1 METMETMMHNSN
13 PARKVRIVTTG
24 PQTILPWLRAI
35 RLRGLAAATV
45 ALLSVS
51 LAMVTP
57 VRAQSPSSVAPA
69 PSSSSLQPAS
79 QQQEMTTPAPVPS
92 PTSAPPEYRIGTG
105 DVLGIT
111 VYDMPELNRTAVV
124 GSQGMLVLSY
134 FQRPIEIDG
143 KTTLQVGQ
151 DVASELKQLQILL
164 DPQVSVTVIRVE
176 SKPVVVGGSVRS
188 PQVLQEMRPLTLQEA
203 LMLAGGPME
212 GAGNSVLV
220 TRDDGTGSAV
230 SYDLSLKKVL
240 SGTDPKFNIPVNPGD
255 TVQVLP
261 DQNVF
266 VAGDV
271 KRPGAFTLGRG
282 EKLTVSKLMAL
293 IGGWEPTAKPGS
305 AVIVRD
311 DANGQRQTVPLDLPK
326 IMARKTPD
334 VTLEANDLVYVP
346 SSTGKAIGLTAL
358 KGVGGAVML
367 ATGYLI
373 IRR

>member
-1 METMETMMHNSN
+1 MV
-13 PARKVRIVTTG
+13 ARLSAMRLTG
-24 PQTILPWLRAI
+24 GAVLI
-35 RLRGLAAATV
+35 AAV
-45 ALLSVS
+45 LSVV

-57 VRAQSPSSVAPA
+57 ERAQSPSSVAPA
-69 PSSSSLQPAS
+69 PPSSSLQTAS
-79 QQQEMTTPAPVPS
+79 QQQEMSTPAPVPS

-124 GSQGMLVLSY
+124 GSQGTLVLSY

-151 DVASELKQLQILL
+151 NVASELKQLQILL
-164 DPQVSVTVIRVE
+164 DPQVMVTVIRVE

-293 IGGWEPTAKPGS
+293 TGGWEPTAKPGS

-326 IMARKTPD
+326 IMARKVAD

-346 SSTGKAIGLTAL
+346 GSTGKAIGLTAL

>member
-1 METMETMMHNSN
+1 MV
-13 PARKVRIVTTG
+13 ARLSAMRLTG
-24 PQTILPWLRAI
+24 GAVLI
-35 RLRGLAAATV
+35 AAV
-45 ALLSVS
+45 LSVV

-57 VRAQSPSSVAPA
+57 ARAQSPSSVAPA
-69 PSSSSLQPAS
+69 PPSSSLQTAS
-79 QQQEMTTPAPVPS
+79 QQQEMRTPAPVPS

-105 DVLGIT
+105 DVLSIT
-111 VYDMPELNRTAVV
+111 IYDMPEFNRTAVV
-124 GSQGMLVLSY
+124 GSQGALVLSY
-134 FQRPIEIDG
+134 FQRPLEISG

-164 DPQVSVTVIRVE
+164 DPQVMVTVIRVE

-188 PQVLQEMRPLTLQEA
+188 PQVLQEMRPLSLQEA
-203 LMLAGGPME
+203 LMLAGGPE
-212 GAGNSVLV
+212 QGAGNSVLV

-230 SYDLSLKKVL
+230 SYDLSLRKVL
-240 SGTDPKFNIPVNPGD
+240 SGTDPKFNIPINPGD

-271 KRPGAFTLGRG
+271 KRPGSFALGRG

-293 IGGWEPTAKPGS
+293 TGGWEPTAKPGS

-326 IMARKTPD
+326 IMARKVAD

-346 SSTGKAIGLTAL
+346 GSTGKAIGLTAL

>member
-1 METMETMMHNSN
+1 METMMHNSN
-13 PARKVRIVTTG
+13 PARKVRMITTG
-24 PQTILPWLRAI
+24 YPQTILPWLRAV
-35 RLRGLAAATV
+35 RLRGLAAAAV

-51 LAMVTP
+51 LAMVIP
-57 VRAQSPSSVAPA
+57 VRAQSPSSIAPA
-69 PSSSSLQPAS
+69 PPSSSPQPAS
-79 QQQEMTTPAPVPS
+79 QQQEITMPAPVPS
-92 PTSAPPEYRIGTG
+92 PTSAPPEYRIGMG

-111 VYDMPELNRTAVV
+111 VYDMPELNRTVVV
-124 GSQGMLVLSY
+124 GSQGTLVLSY

-164 DPQVSVTVIRVE
+164 DPQVSVTVIRVQ

-188 PQVLQEMRPLTLQEA
+188 PQVLQEMQPLTLQEA
-203 LMLAGGPME
+203 LMLVGGPDQA
-212 GAGNSVLV
+212 AGNSVLV
-220 TRDDGTGSAV
+220 TRDDGTGNAV

-271 KRPGAFTLGRG
+271 KRPGAFALGRG

-293 IGGWEPTAKPGS
+293 TGGWEPAAKPGS

-311 DANGQRQTVPLDLPK
+311 DVNGQRQTLPLDLPK
-326 IMARKTPD
+326 IMARKAPD
-334 VTLEANDLVYVP
+334 VTLQANDLVYVP
-346 SSTGKAIGLTAL
+346 GSTGKAIGLTAL

>member
-1 METMETMMHNSN
+1 MV
-13 PARKVRIVTTG
+13 ARLSAMRLTG
-24 PQTILPWLRAI
+24 GAVLI
-35 RLRGLAAATV
+35 AAV
-45 ALLSVS
+45 LSVV

-57 VRAQSPSSVAPA
+57 ERAQSPSSVAPA
-69 PSSSSLQPAS
+69 PPSSSLQTAS
-79 QQQEMTTPAPVPS
+79 QQQEMSTPAPVPS

-124 GSQGMLVLSY
+124 GSQGTLVLSY

-151 DVASELKQLQILL
+151 NVASELKQLQILL
-164 DPQVSVTVIRVE
+164 DPQVMVTVIRVE

-346 SSTGKAIGLTAL
+346 SSTGKAIGLTAV
-358 KGVGGAVML
+358 KGVGGAAML
-367 ATGYLI
+367 ALGYLI